1 MPAKSPHVSV
11 LDDLGNAQAP
21 KGSKEWLAFWINE
34 GKLVS
39 RKLDDDAGDMQRIL
53 KLLEQFK
60 AHQVLGKVSFELLCR
75 EEFGFDPHQ
84 IEAIKKARKSARLG
98 SVIEQARAQPLGHV
112 KAGPGRGHK
121 TLDDVKCF
129 PSGNSIEYIS
139 RRLARDQPQLL
150 EAVER
155 GELSPR
161 QAGIKAGFIKV
172 APILHQLK
180 KLWDKASPEEQQ
192 QFLALIGRG

>member
-84 IEAIKKARKSARLG
+84 IEAIKKARKTARLG
-98 SVIEQARAQPLGHV
+98 SVIEQARAQPLPNHGGARKQV
-112 KAGPGRGHK
+112 DNINLNQGG
-121 TLDDVKCF
+121 T
-129 PSGNSIEYIS
+129 SIEYIS
-139 RRLARDQPQLL
+139 RRLARDQPELL

-172 APILHQLK
+172 APILQQLK

-192 QFLALIGRG
+192 QFLTLIGRG

>member
-1 MPAKSPHVSV
+1 
-11 LDDLGNAQAP
+11 
-21 KGSKEWLAFWINE
+21 
-34 GKLVS
+34 
-39 RKLDDDAGDMQRIL
+39 MQRIL

-98 SVIEQARAQPLGHV
+98 SVIEQARAQPLPANGAIGNGRSSLDII
-112 KAGPGRGHK
+112 KATQGG
-121 TLDDVKCF
+121 TSV
-129 PSGNSIEYIS
+129 EYIS
-139 RRLARDQPQLL
+139 RRLARDQPELL
-150 EAVER
+150 GAVER

-172 APILHQLK
+172 APILQQLK

-192 QFLALIGRG
+192 QFLTLIGRG

>member
-21 KGSKEWLAFWINE
+21 KGSKEWLTFWINE

-39 RKLDDDAGDMQRIL
+39 RKLDDDARHMQRIL
-53 KLLEQFK
+53 KLLEQFQ
-60 AHQVLGKVSFELLCR
+60 AHQLLGKLSFDLLCR

-84 IEAIKKARKSARLG
+84 IEAIKRARKTARLG
-98 SVIEQARAQPLGHV
+98 SVIEQARAQPLPNHGGARKQGDNV
-112 KAGPGRGHK
+112 
-121 TLDDVKCF
+121 TLAER
-129 PSGNSIEYIS
+129 GNSVEYIS
-139 RRLARDQPQLL
+139 RRLARDQPELL
-150 EAVER
+150 EAVGR

-172 APILHQLK
+172 APILQQLK

-192 QFLALIGRG
+192 QFLTLIGRG